1 MLIISIT
8 NWMKV
13 KLWST
18 LIYCFDFVEGYDV
31 TDFLVSIVVSIP
43 ACHAGDRGSIPRR
56 GVKCIYSQSQTHS
69 TWCYLRSMWC
79 LWARRGSLLPSPI
92 ERNWSNDPL
101 WYEVWNSLGWQSGVK
116 NCVQVALSSGGVGSN
131 LISDRTFEDTQRKI
145 KQPSWWL
152 SYFKGSAKL
161 GLHAAASCSVRG
173 ELINNN
179 NKRVHVSVENWSE
192 ISLH

>member
-92 ERNWSNDPL
+92 ERNWSNDP
-101 WYEVWNSLGWQSGVK
+101 
-116 NCVQVALSSGGVGSN
+116 AL
-131 LISDRTFEDTQRKI
+131 
-145 KQPSWWL
+145 
-152 SYFKGSAKL
+152 
-161 GLHAAASCSVRG
+161 VRG
-173 ELINNN
+173 MEFFGMAERSKELCSGRTLLRRRGFEPHFWQDVWGYPTK
-179 NKRVHVSVENWSE
+179 NKTTIMMTFLFQRIRKVRLARCS
-192 ISLH
+192 